1 MVLNSL
7 YFTTKIIVTR
17 VVYMK
22 YDSTKSDLRDTEW
35 NQRLFFVV
43 LVEQTQHNLTFSS
56 CVNVVQLNMF
66 LFICQIFS
74 PKIRIK
80 C

>member
-1 MVLNSL
+1 MFLNSL

-35 NQRLFFVV
+35 NQRLSFVV
-43 LVEQTQHNLTFSS
+43 LVEQAKHNLTFSS
-56 CVNVVQLNMF
+56 CVIVVQLNMF
-66 LFICQIFS
+66 LFVC
-74 PKIRIK
+74 
-80 C
+80 

>member
-1 MVLNSL
+1 MFLNSL

-35 NQRLFFVV
+35 NQFCAKTIFCCLGGTG
-43 LVEQTQHNLTFSS
+43 QT
-56 CVNVVQLNMF
+56 
-66 LFICQIFS
+66 
-74 PKIRIK
+74 
-80 C
+80 